1 MTQAA
6 LPRYCRVFTSQNI
19 ARMRDMAE
27 NGSSSFEIAQAIG
40 STAASVRVQCSHHK
54 IRIKRGQRATELQHT
69 PSRLTNNIVTHM
81 PTSLYVEFQ
90 RKAAHLRISP
100 SVLASNLLAAITIS
114 DIFEAV
120 LDDQD

>member
-1 MTQAA
+1 
-6 LPRYCRVFTSQNI
+6 
-19 ARMRDMAE
+19 
-27 NGSSSFEIAQAIG
+27 
-40 STAASVRVQCSHHK
+40 
-54 IRIKRGQRATELQHT
+54 
-69 PSRLTNNIVTHM
+69 M

-90 RKAAHLRISP
+90 RKATHLRISP